1 MGEMIDA
8 RKIKTHPD
16 YRAADTYRLKILG
29 QDYVDQKF
37 EDTPICTSPD
47 LC

>member
-1 MGEMIDA
+1 MIDA
-8 RKIKTHPD
+8 QNVKTHPD
-16 YRAADTYRLKILG
+16 YRPADTYRLQILG

-37 EDTPICTSPD
+37 EDTLPCTSPD